1 MDSLPQVDCRVSAR
15 DALPMRWQVAGRLA
29 SLALVLGC
37 HGSDALTTGSIA
49 PAADGGVVALIKVSA
64 STNSAEVDV
73 TVYSDGS
80 ANRTIGPA
88 RNSELDG
95 TPVMFLPGQPA
106 VAQFLA
112 DLDAVGSVAAISSGQ
127 CPKSASFGTTT
138 TVTAGGKTS
147 GDLQCINNP
156 TPAETRLAED
166 CDVLTTGV
174 PELTFDSGAPARDGG
189 APAFDSGA
197 PAFDGAT
204 ARDGG

>member
-1 MDSLPQVDCRVSAR
+1 
-15 DALPMRWQVAGRLA
+15 MRWQVAGGLA

-37 HGSDALTTGSIA
+37 NGSDALTTGSIT
-49 PAADGGVVALIKVSA
+49 PTADGGVVAFIKVSA
-64 STNSAEVDV
+64 STNSAEIDV

-95 TPVMFLPGQPA
+95 TPAMFLPGQPA

-112 DLDAVGSVAAISSGQ
+112 DLDAVGNVAAISSGQ

-147 GDLQCINNP
+147 GDLQCISSP
-156 TPAETRLAED
+156 TPAEIRLVED
-166 CDVLTTGV
+166 CDTLTTGA
-174 PELTFDSGAPARDGG
+174 PELTFDGG
-189 APAFDSGA
+189 APAFDGSA
-197 PAFDGAT
+197 PAFDGSAPAFDGGGPAFDGAAP

>member
-1 MDSLPQVDCRVSAR
+1 MSWRVASG
-15 DALPMRWQVAGRLA
+15 LT

-37 HGSDALTTGSIA
+37 HGSDGLTTGSGT
-49 PAADGGVVALIKVSA
+49 PAADGGVLALIKVSA

-88 RNSELDG
+88 RNSSLDG
-95 TPVMFLPGQPA
+95 KPAMFLPGQPA

-112 DLDAVGSVAAISSGQ
+112 DLDAVGNVAAIPIGQ
-127 CPKSASFGTTT
+127 CPKSTSFGTIT

-147 GDLQCINNP
+147 GDLQCLKNP
-156 TPAETRLAED
+156 TPAETSLAGD

-174 PELTFDSGAPARDGG
+174 PQLTFDGG
-189 APAFDSGA
+189 APAFD
-197 PAFDGAT
+197 
-204 ARDGG
+204 GG

>member
-1 MDSLPQVDCRVSAR
+1 MS
-15 DALPMRWQVAGRLA
+15 WQVAGGFA

-37 HGSDALTTGSIA
+37 SGSDALTTGSVT

-64 STNSAEVDV
+64 STNSAEIDV

-88 RNSELDG
+88 RNSDLDG
-95 TPVMFLPGQPA
+95 TPAMFPPGQPA

-112 DLDAVGSVAAISSGQ
+112 DLDAVGSVAAIPIGQ
-127 CPKSASFGTTT
+127 CGKSVSFGTTT

-147 GDLQCINNP
+147 GDLQCLSNP
-156 TPAETRLAED
+156 TPAETRLVED
-166 CDVLTTGV
+166 CNTLTTGA
-174 PELTFDSGAPARDGG
+174 PQETFDGG
-189 APAFDSGA
+189 APAFDGS
-197 PAFDGAT
+197 T